1 MSTSQE
7 YKKVKMN
14 SLKNPAGLSQ
24 QSRVKTN
31 NHETQIKHRMFKKKN
46 RTLREIRTPTSSFG
60 DYYATITIQERNLL
74 VFPSCQHIYS

>member
-46 RTLREIRTPTSSFG
+46 RTLREIRTPTNGFG
-60 DYYATITIQERNLL
+60 DHYATITIQECNLL
-74 VFPSCQHIYS
+74 VFPSSQSF

>member
-1 MSTSQE
+1 MSTPMSTSQE

-31 NHETQIKHRMFKKKN
+31 NHETQIKHEKDISPK
-46 RTLREIRTPTSSFG
+46 
-60 DYYATITIQERNLL
+60 
-74 VFPSCQHIYS
+74 

>member
-1 MSTSQE
+1 
-7 YKKVKMN
+7 MN

-46 RTLREIRTPTSSFG
+46 RTLREIRTPTSGFG
-60 DYYATITIQERNLL
+60 DHYATITI
-74 VFPSCQHIYS
+74 